1 MTSRISIASGTLPV
15 GFAAVAPPSPTQL
28 AWRGRIEAVLR
39 VAAPALDLLLAAGDR
54 VSRAVDRDEPDAA
67 LPGAGERAGT
77 VVPPH
82 RRVGAGGTAVR
93 PGGPH
98 RARDER

>member
-54 VSRAVDRDEPDAA
+54 VSRAVDREDTGSA
-67 LPGAGERAGT
+67 LPAAADT
-77 VVPPH
+77 VVAPR
-82 RRVGAGGTAVR
+82 RRVGAGGSGSARTGA
-93 PGGPH
+93 PDT
-98 RARDER
+98 ARDER

>member
-1 MTSRISIASGTLPV
+1 MTSRISIACATLPV

-54 VSRAVDRDEPDAA
+54 VSRALDREEPGAA
-67 LPGAGERAGT
+67 LPGRGAPAGT

-82 RRVGAGGTAVR
+82 RRVGAGGTAAR
-93 PGGPH
+93 QGGTDPADQ
-98 RARDER
+98 R

>member
-15 GFAAVAPPSPTQL
+15 GFAAVAPSPTQL

-54 VSRAVDRDEPDAA
+54 ISRAVDRDAPEAA
-67 LPGAGERAGT
+67 LAGRAGRADT
-77 VVPPH
+77 VVPPR
-82 RRVGAGGTAVR
+82 RRVGPGRAAEVAGPDA
-93 PGGPH
+93 P
-98 RARDER
+98 RDER